1 MASLDLVCIGHL
13 VYDIRDYVEAFP
25 SADRTVFLRRPPQIS
40 AGGSAANVALNA
52 IRLNHSSGLVAN
64 VGDDPHGRFLLSE
77 LAREG
82 ISSSHVK
89 LVKKGRTGLSIIL
102 IDPQGEVMVVED
114 LGCVDEAR
122 RLSPSYIASA
132 KWVHLS
138 GCTLQWMK
146 DTARIAGKAG
156 LPLSFDP
163 GRAASRLGK
172 SALEPMLKHVDLLII
187 NRHELAA
194 ITGSFSLE
202 GVKELSREYDC
213 SVVLKQSSGPALS
226 CTGGHDLF
234 SIPSFKAPSVVDTLG
249 AGDAFDA
256 GVICGKLENRPLYE
270 SIKMGHACAASKVMR
285 AGAQSMPK
293 RAQIKK
299 LFKF

>member
-25 SADRTVFLRRPPQIS
+25 SADRTVLLRRAPQIS
-40 AGGSAANVALNA
+40 AGGSAANVTLNA
-52 IRLNHSSGLVAN
+52 TRLNHAAGLVAN
-64 VGDDPHGRFLLSE
+64 VGDDPHGRFILSE

-82 ISSSHVK
+82 INTAHIK

-114 LGCVDEAR
+114 LGCVDEVR
-122 RLSPSYIASA
+122 RLSPAYISSA
-132 KWVHLS
+132 KWVHVS
-138 GCTLQWMK
+138 GCCMDWMK
-146 DTARIAGKAG
+146 QAAGIAGKAG
-156 LPLSFDP
+156 RPFSFDP
-163 GRAASRLGK
+163 GRAASRLGRK
-172 SALEPMLKHVDLLII
+172 ALEPVLKHVELLII

-202 GVKELSREYDC
+202 GVKELSRDYDC
-213 SVVLKQSSGPALS
+213 SVVLKQGSGPAIS
-226 CTGGHDLF
+226 CTGGHDVF
-234 SIPSFKAPSVVDTLG
+234 SVPSFHAPEVVDTLG

-256 GVICGKLENRPLYE
+256 GVICGKLENRSLYE
-270 SIKMGHACAASKVMR
+270 SIKMGHACAAAKVMH

-293 RAQIKK
+293 RSAVRK

>member
-52 IRLNHSSGLVAN
+52 VRLNHSSGLVAN
-64 VGDDPHGRFLLSE
+64 VGDDQHGRFILSE

-82 ISSSHVK
+82 INSSHVK

-102 IDPQGEVMVVED
+102 IDPNGEVMVVED

-122 RLSPSYIASA
+122 RLSPSYLSSA
-132 KWVHLS
+132 KWVHVS
-138 GCTLQWMK
+138 GCNLDWMK
-146 DTARIAGKAG
+146 QAARIAGKAG
-156 LPLSFDP
+156 LPFSFDP
-163 GRAASRLGK
+163 GRAASRLGRA
-172 SALEPMLKHVDLLII
+172 ALEAVLKHVELLII
-187 NRHELAA
+187 NRKELAA
-194 ITGSFSLE
+194 ITGSFSLD
-202 GVKELSREYDC
+202 GVRELSREYGC
-213 SVVLKQSSGPALS
+213 SVVLKQGSGPALA
-226 CTGGHDLF
+226 CTGGHDVF
-234 SIPSFKAPSVVDTLG
+234 SVPSFKAPEVVDTLG

-270 SIKMGHACAASKVMR
+270 SIKMGHACAAAKVMH

>member
-40 AGGSAANVALNA
+40 AGGSAANVTLNA
-52 IRLNHSSGLVAN
+52 TRLGHSAGLMAN
-64 VGDDPHGRFLLSE
+64 VGDDPHGRFILSE

-82 ISSSHVK
+82 INTAHIK
-89 LVKKGRTGLSIIL
+89 LMKKHRTGLSIIL
-102 IDPQGEVMVVED
+102 IDPNGEVMVVED

-132 KWVHLS
+132 KWIHVS
-138 GCTLQWMK
+138 GCCMDWMK
-146 DTARIAGKAG
+146 QAARIADKEGK
-156 LPLSFDP
+156 PFSFDP
-163 GRAASRLGK
+163 GRAASRLGRA
-172 SALEPMLKHVDLLII
+172 ALEPILKSVNLLII
-187 NRHELAA
+187 NRKELAA

-202 GVKELSREYDC
+202 GVKELSRDYDC
-213 SVVLKQSSGPALS
+213 SVVLKQGSGPALS

-234 SIPSFKAPSVVDTLG
+234 SIPSFHAPSVVDTLG

-256 GVICGKLENRPLYE
+256 GVICGKLENRSLYE
-270 SIKMGHACAASKVMR
+270 SIKMGHACAAAKVMH

-293 RAQIKK
+293 RAAVRK